1 MMTTTIPSFLI
12 ALVLYGIVGAMV
24 IDESGYDASLALDI
38 QNAIADNFYLSPW
51 IMLPVLVVIFGAV
64 KKIPAIPSLLLA
76 AACGGIVAMTAQ
88 GASFADV
95 FGGLQTGFSI
105 ESGNAVADN
114 LLNRGGIDSVSYTH
128 LDVYKRQGYRGT
140 SKRAG
145 FQGTA
150 DA

>member
-1 MMTTTIPSFLI
+1 
-12 ALVLYGIVGAMV
+12 MV

-88 GASFADV
+88 GAPLPMSLAAYRPDFPSKAEMP
-95 FGGLQTGFSI
+95 LQIICSTEAAST
-105 ESGNAVADN
+105 
-114 LLNRGGIDSVSYTH
+114 L
-128 LDVYKRQGYRGT
+128 
-140 SKRAG
+140 
-145 FQGTA
+145 
-150 DA
+150 